1 MFGSLQVIDTMWDKY
16 IITVL
21 YKKYCVAEKLALK
34 PNKATI
40 SSRHANLER
49 NQREFIFIVK
59 FRVVTLP

>member
-40 SSRHANLER
+40 FNRPVNLEK
-49 NQREFIFIVK
+49 NQTELIFIEL
-59 FRVVTLP
+59 FEVVTLL

>member
-40 SSRHANLER
+40 FNRHAKLEK
-49 NQREFIFIVK
+49 NQTEFIFIAL
-59 FRVVTLP
+59 RGVVTLL